1 MLYSF
6 AHGMRDEMS
15 KYRLITALSSGTQ
28 SIVSTLNVVD
38 DRQLDENF
46 TDYERQLWRALINFE
61 TVTTTQMQ
69 SAL

>member
-15 KYRLITALSSGTQ
+15 KYRFITEVSSGIQT
-28 SIVSTLNVVD
+28 IESTLNVVD

-46 TDYERQLWRALINFE
+46 TDYERQL
-61 TVTTTQMQ
+61 
-69 SAL
+69 

>member
-1 MLYSF
+1 
-6 AHGMRDEMS
+6 MS